1 MIYGYYHQKEQQY
14 ESTINSL
21 QQQVIS
27 LKQEKELIRSS
38 VEIEFNQFIFYN
50 FIDYVNKSNQ
60 KSLIIKKRFR
70 K

>member
-1 MIYGYYHQKEQQY
+1 MIYGQYHQKEQQY